1 MGPSVRRDGFDL
13 FASVGDFVFEL
24 ASASCVLGAFHS
36 VGFGGLFPH
45 SCGPSVVTLLEIGG
59 AAIVIG
65 EQRPAS
71 VNAYPGAPIIV
82 AAARL
87 YSGIEY

>member
-1 MGPSVRRDGFDL
+1 MMYH
-13 FASVGDFVFEL
+13 A
-24 ASASCVLGAFHS
+24 CWVLEMCGR
-36 VGFGGLFPH
+36 
-45 SCGPSVVTLLEIGG
+45 CGPSVVTLLEIGG